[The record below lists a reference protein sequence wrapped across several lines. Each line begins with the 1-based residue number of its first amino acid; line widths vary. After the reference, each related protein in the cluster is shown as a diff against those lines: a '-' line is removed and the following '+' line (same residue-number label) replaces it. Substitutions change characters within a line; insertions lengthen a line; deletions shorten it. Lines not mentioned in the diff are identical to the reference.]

1 MRDLTG
7 MVTSV
12 QADLARLPRVLDALL
27 GDLEAVAWR
36 ERPAPTEWSP
46 LEIVCHLRDEEAEDF
61 GARLRV
67 VVEGGT
73 RFAAIDPERWV
84 EQRAYRD
91 TDPRAALA
99 TLAERRAAN
108 LAFLDGVPPDRL
120 RHAVTHARL
129 GTLSGLDL
137 LAAWVRGWGPDA
149 GRRCARSTRGR
160 SPMEKAPYNSRMSQG
175 EDRYHAER
183 ARIEQGH
190 VKYRDKL
197 RAEGK
202 LFVRDRLKL
211 LLDPGS
217 EFQEDWLFARNQEAD
232 TPADGV
238 VTGVGKVGGRTVCL
252 MANDYT
258 VKAGSWGEK
267 TVLKIVRIQEK
278 AARLRVPM
286 LYLVDAAGGRI
297 SEQIKIFPGRFHAG
311 RIFYNEVQLSGVV
324 PQICILFGPS
334 PAGSAYLP
342 ALTDLVIMVDGKA
355 SLYVGSPRM
364 VEMAIGEKTTLE
376 ELGGARMHCTVSG
389 CGDVLATSDEEAI
402 ELAKRYLSYM
412 PGSYREPPAR
422 AAAAEPKPGRSIDE
436 IVPYDQ
442 RKWFDMYEV
451 IDRVIDAGS
460 WFEVK
465 KLFAAE
471 VIVGLARI
479 DGRAVG
485 IVANQPK
492 VKGGVLMVDSSDKAA
507 RFIWLCNAFNIP
519 LVYLADVA
527 GFMVGS
533 KVEREGIIRHGAK
546 MVFATSQATV
556 PKISVIVR
564 KCYGAGLYAMC
575 GPAFEPDATLALPQ
589 GQIAIMGPEPAVN
602 AVYYNKIMEL
612 PESERAA
619 YVKAKRDEYAQDV
632 DVYKLASEMLID
644 DIVPGA
650 SLRAELVKRLAYAES
665 KVHEFPQRRN
675 GVFPV

>member
-1 MRDLTG
+1 
-7 MVTSV
+7 V
-12 QADLARLPRVLDALL
+12 
-27 GDLEAVAWR
+27 GDGE
-36 ERPAPTEWSP
+36 ER
-46 LEIVCHLRDEEAEDF
+46 
-61 GARLRV
+61 
-67 VVEGGT
+67 
-73 RFAAIDPERWV
+73 
-84 EQRAYRD
+84 Y
-91 TDPRAALA
+91 
-99 TLAERRAAN
+99 
-108 LAFLDGVPPDRL
+108 
-120 RHAVTHARL
+120 
-129 GTLSGLDL
+129 
-137 LAAWVRGWGPDA
+137 VR
-149 GRRCARSTRGR
+149 
-160 SPMEKAPYNSRMSQG
+160 
-175 EDRYHAER
+175 ER
-183 ARIEQGH
+183 ARIEQGQ

-211 LLDPGS
+211 LLDPGADF
-217 EFQEDWLFARNQEAD
+217 EEDWLFARSLEAE

-238 VTGVGKVGGRTVCL
+238 VTGVGKVGGRPVCI

-267 TVLKIVRIQEK
+267 TVQKIVRIQEK
-278 AARLRVPM
+278 AARLHVPL

-324 PQICILFGPS
+324 PQVCILFGPS

-342 ALTDLVIMVDGKA
+342 ALTDIVIMVDGKS

-376 ELGGARMHCTVSG
+376 DLGGARMHCTISG
-389 CGDVLATSDEEAI
+389 CGDVLAASDEDAI
-402 ELAKRYLSYM
+402 ELAKRYLAYM
-412 PGSYREPPAR
+412 PPSYRERPAS
-422 AAAAEPKPGRSIDE
+422 ATASEPKPGRAIDE
-436 IVPYDQ
+436 IVPEDQ
-442 RKWFDMYEV
+442 RKYFDMYEV
-451 IDRVIDAGS
+451 IDRIVDAGS

-465 KLFAAE
+465 RLFAPE

-479 DGRAVG
+479 GGRAVG

-492 VKGGVLMVDSSDKAA
+492 VKGGVLFVDSSDKAA
-507 RFIWLCNAFNIP
+507 RFIWLCNAYNIP
-519 LVYLADVA
+519 LVYLADIA
-527 GFMVGS
+527 GFMVGT
-533 KVEREGIIRHGAK
+533 KVERQGIIRHGAK
-546 MVFATSQATV
+546 MIFATAQATV

-619 YVKAKRDEYAQDV
+619 YVRQKRDEYARDV
-632 DVYKLASEMLID
+632 DIYKLASEMLID
-644 DIVPGA
+644 DVVPGSA
-650 SLRAELVKRLAYAES
+650 LRAELIKRLAYAET
-665 KVHEFPQRRN
+665 KVHEFPPRRN
-675 GVFPV
+675 GVYPV

>member
-1 MRDLTG
+1 
-7 MVTSV
+7 V
-12 QADLARLPRVLDALL
+12 
-27 GDLEAVAWR
+27 GDGE
-36 ERPAPTEWSP
+36 ER
-46 LEIVCHLRDEEAEDF
+46 
-61 GARLRV
+61 
-67 VVEGGT
+67 
-73 RFAAIDPERWV
+73 
-84 EQRAYRD
+84 Y
-91 TDPRAALA
+91 
-99 TLAERRAAN
+99 
-108 LAFLDGVPPDRL
+108 
-120 RHAVTHARL
+120 
-129 GTLSGLDL
+129 
-137 LAAWVRGWGPDA
+137 VR
-149 GRRCARSTRGR
+149 
-160 SPMEKAPYNSRMSQG
+160 
-175 EDRYHAER
+175 ER
-183 ARIEQGH
+183 ARIEQGQ

-211 LLDPGS
+211 LLDPGADF
-217 EFQEDWLFARNQEAD
+217 EEDWLFARSLEAE

-238 VTGVGKVGGRTVCL
+238 VTGVGKVGGRPVCI

-267 TVLKIVRIQEK
+267 TVQKIVRIQEK
-278 AARLRVPM
+278 AARLHVPL

-324 PQICILFGPS
+324 PQVCILFGPS

-342 ALTDLVIMVDGKA
+342 ALTDIVIMVDGKS

-376 ELGGARMHCTVSG
+376 DLGGARMHCTISG
-389 CGDVLATSDEEAI
+389 CGDVLAASDEDAI
-402 ELAKRYLSYM
+402 ELAKRYLAYM
-412 PGSYREPPAR
+412 PPSYRERPAG
-422 AAAAEPKPGRSIDE
+422 ATASEPKPGRAIDE
-436 IVPYDQ
+436 IVPEDQ
-442 RKWFDMYEV
+442 RKYFDMYEV
-451 IDRVIDAGS
+451 IDRIVDAGS

-465 KLFAAE
+465 RLFAPE

-479 DGRAVG
+479 GGRAVG

-492 VKGGVLMVDSSDKAA
+492 VKGGVLFVDSSDKAA
-507 RFIWLCNAFNIP
+507 RFIWLCNAYNIP
-519 LVYLADVA
+519 LVYLADIA
-527 GFMVGS
+527 GFMVGT
-533 KVEREGIIRHGAK
+533 KVERQGIIRHGAK
-546 MVFATSQATV
+546 MIFATAQATV

-619 YVKAKRDEYAQDV
+619 YVRQKRDEYARDV
-632 DVYKLASEMLID
+632 DIYKLASEMLID
-644 DIVPGA
+644 DVVPGSA
-650 SLRAELVKRLAYAES
+650 LRAELIKRLAYAET
-665 KVHEFPQRRN
+665 KVHEFPPRRN
-675 GVFPV
+675 GVYPV

>member
-1 MRDLTG
+1 VSEG
-7 MVTSV
+7 
-12 QADLARLPRVLDALL
+12 
-27 GDLEAVAWR
+27 E
-36 ERPAPTEWSP
+36 ERY
-46 LEIVCHLRDEEAEDF
+46 
-61 GARLRV
+61 
-67 VVEGGT
+67 
-73 RFAAIDPERWV
+73 
-84 EQRAYRD
+84 YR
-91 TDPRAALA
+91 
-99 TLAERRAAN
+99 
-108 LAFLDGVPPDRL
+108 
-120 RHAVTHARL
+120 
-129 GTLSGLDL
+129 
-137 LAAWVRGWGPDA
+137 
-149 GRRCARSTRGR
+149 
-160 SPMEKAPYNSRMSQG
+160 
-175 EDRYHAER
+175 ER

-211 LLDPGS
+211 LLDPGT

-238 VTGVGKVGGRTVCL
+238 VTGVGTVAGRPVCI

-297 SEQIKIFPGRFHAG
+297 SEQIKIFPGRLHAG

-324 PQICILFGPS
+324 PQVCILFGPS

-342 ALTDLVIMVDGKA
+342 ALTDLVIMVEGKA

-389 CGDVLATSDEEAI
+389 CGDVLAASDEEAI
-402 ELAKRYLSYM
+402 ELARRYLAYM
-412 PGSYREPPAR
+412 PQSYRERPAD
-422 AAAAEPKPGRSIDE
+422 PGRSIDE

-442 RKWFDMYEV
+442 RKYFDMYEV
-451 IDRVIDAGS
+451 VDRVVDAGS
-460 WFEVK
+460 WFEIK
-465 KLFAAE
+465 RLFAAE

-479 DGRAVG
+479 GGRTVG

-492 VKGGVLMVDSSDKAA
+492 VKGGVLFVDSADKAA
-507 RFIWLCNAFNIP
+507 KFIWLCNAFNIP

-527 GFMVGS
+527 GFMVGT

-556 PKISVIVR
+556 PKISVVVR

-575 GPAFEPDATLALPQ
+575 GPAFEPDAALSLPQ

-619 YVKAKRDEYAQDV
+619 YVRQKREEYAEDV
-632 DVYKLASEMLID
+632 DVYRLASEMLVD
-644 DIVPGA
+644 DIVPGSA
-650 SLRAELVKRLAYAES
+650 LRAELIKRLAYAET
-665 KVHEFPQRRN
+665 KAHEFPPRRN
-675 GVFPV
+675 GVYPV

>member
-1 MRDLTG
+1 
-7 MVTSV
+7 VS
-12 QADLARLPRVLDALL
+12 
-27 GDLEAVAWR
+27 E
-36 ERPAPTEWSP
+36 
-46 LEIVCHLRDEEAEDF
+46 
-61 GARLRV
+61 
-67 VVEGGT
+67 
-73 RFAAIDPERWV
+73 
-84 EQRAYRD
+84 
-91 TDPRAALA
+91 
-99 TLAERRAAN
+99 
-108 LAFLDGVPPDRL
+108 
-120 RHAVTHARL
+120 
-129 GTLSGLDL
+129 
-137 LAAWVRGWGPDA
+137 
-149 GRRCARSTRGR
+149 
-160 SPMEKAPYNSRMSQG
+160 G
-175 EDRYHAER
+175 EDRYFRER

-211 LLDPGS
+211 LLDPGT
-217 EFQEDWLFARNQEAD
+217 EFQEDWLFARNQEPD

-238 VTGVGKVGGRTVCL
+238 VTGIGTVAGRPVCV

-278 AARLRVPM
+278 AARLRVPI

-324 PQICILFGPS
+324 PQVCILFGPS

-376 ELGGARMHCTVSG
+376 ELGGARMHCSVSG
-389 CGDVLATSDEEAI
+389 CGDVLAASDEDAI
-402 ELAKRYLSYM
+402 ELARRYLAYM
-412 PGSYREPPAR
+412 PQSYREKPA
-422 AAAAEPKPGRSIDE
+422 AHDAAEPKPGRSIEE

-442 RKWFDMYEV
+442 RKYFDMYEV

-465 KLFAAE
+465 RLFAAE
-471 VIVGLARI
+471 IIVGLARI
-479 DGRAVG
+479 AGRTVG

-492 VKGGVLMVDSSDKAA
+492 VKGGVLFVDSSDKAA
-507 RFIWLCNAFNIP
+507 KFIWLCNAFNVP

-527 GFMVGS
+527 GFMVGT

-556 PKISVIVR
+556 PKISVVVR

-575 GPAFEPDATLALPQ
+575 GPAFEPDASLTLPQ

-612 PESERAA
+612 PEGERAGW
-619 YVKAKRDEYAQDV
+619 VRDKREEYARDV
-632 DVYKLASEMLID
+632 DVYKLASEMLVD
-644 DIVPGA
+644 DVVPGSA
-650 SLRAELVKRLAYAES
+650 LRAELIKRLAYAET
-665 KVHEFPQRRN
+665 KVHEFPPRRN
-675 GVFPV
+675 GVYPV

>member
-1 MRDLTG
+1 
-7 MVTSV
+7 
-12 QADLARLPRVLDALL
+12 
-27 GDLEAVAWR
+27 
-36 ERPAPTEWSP
+36 
-46 LEIVCHLRDEEAEDF
+46 
-61 GARLRV
+61 
-67 VVEGGT
+67 
-73 RFAAIDPERWV
+73 
-84 EQRAYRD
+84 
-91 TDPRAALA
+91 
-99 TLAERRAAN
+99 
-108 LAFLDGVPPDRL
+108 
-120 RHAVTHARL
+120 
-129 GTLSGLDL
+129 
-137 LAAWVRGWGPDA
+137 
-149 GRRCARSTRGR
+149 
-160 SPMEKAPYNSRMSQG
+160 MSQG

>member
-1 MRDLTG
+1 MSHG
-7 MVTSV
+7 
-12 QADLARLPRVLDALL
+12 
-27 GDLEAVAWR
+27 E
-36 ERPAPTEWSP
+36 ERY
-46 LEIVCHLRDEEAEDF
+46 F
-61 GARLRV
+61 
-67 VVEGGT
+67 
-73 RFAAIDPERWV
+73 
-84 EQRAYRD
+84 Q
-91 TDPRAALA
+91 
-99 TLAERRAAN
+99 
-108 LAFLDGVPPDRL
+108 
-120 RHAVTHARL
+120 
-129 GTLSGLDL
+129 
-137 LAAWVRGWGPDA
+137 
-149 GRRCARSTRGR
+149 
-160 SPMEKAPYNSRMSQG
+160 
-175 EDRYHAER
+175 ER

-190 VKYRDKL
+190 TRYRDKL

-202 LFVRDRLKL
+202 LFVRDRLAL
-211 LLDPGS
+211 LLDPGT
-217 EFQEDWLFARNQEAD
+217 ELQEDWLFARNQEAD

-238 VTGVGKVGGRTVCL
+238 VTGVGRVGGRTVCI

-267 TVLKIVRIQEK
+267 TVQKIVRIQEK
-278 AARLRVPM
+278 AARLQVPM

-324 PQICILFGPS
+324 PQVCILFGPS

-376 ELGGARMHCTVSG
+376 DLGGARMHTEVSG
-389 CGDVLATSDEEAI
+389 CGDVLAASDEEAI

-412 PGSYREPPAR
+412 PGSYKETAAGCMAADPP
-422 AAAAEPKPGRSIDE
+422 PGRSIDE

-442 RKWFDMYEV
+442 RKWFDMYEL
-451 IDRVIDAGS
+451 IDRLVDGDS
-460 WFEVK
+460 WFEIK
-465 KLFAAE
+465 KRFAGE
-471 VIVGLARI
+471 IIVGLARLG
-479 DGRAVG
+479 GRVVG

-519 LVYLADVA
+519 LVYLSDIA
-527 GFMVGS
+527 GFMVGT
-533 KVEREGIIRHGAK
+533 KVERQGIIRHGAK

-556 PKISVIVR
+556 PKICVIVR

-602 AVYYNKIMEL
+602 AVYFNKIMEL
-612 PESERAA
+612 PEAERAA
-619 YVKAKRDEYAQDV
+619 WVKAKRDEYAQDV

-644 DIVPGA
+644 DIVAGSA
-650 SLRAELVKRLAYAES
+650 LRAELIKRLAFAES
-665 KVHEFPQRRN
+665 KTQTFPARRN
-675 GVFPV
+675 PVLPV

>member
-1 MRDLTG
+1 
-7 MVTSV
+7 
-12 QADLARLPRVLDALL
+12 
-27 GDLEAVAWR
+27 
-36 ERPAPTEWSP
+36 
-46 LEIVCHLRDEEAEDF
+46 
-61 GARLRV
+61 
-67 VVEGGT
+67 
-73 RFAAIDPERWV
+73 
-84 EQRAYRD
+84 
-91 TDPRAALA
+91 
-99 TLAERRAAN
+99 
-108 LAFLDGVPPDRL
+108 
-120 RHAVTHARL
+120 
-129 GTLSGLDL
+129 
-137 LAAWVRGWGPDA
+137 
-149 GRRCARSTRGR
+149 
-160 SPMEKAPYNSRMSQG
+160 MSQG
-175 EDRYHAER
+175 EDRYHQER

-190 VKYRDKL
+190 TKYRDKL

-217 EFQEDWLFARNQEAD
+217 EFQEDFLFARSNEAD

-238 VTGVGKVGGRTVCL
+238 VTGVGRVGGRTVCI

-324 PQICILFGPS
+324 PQVCILFGPS

-342 ALTDLVIMVDGKA
+342 ALTDLVIMVEGKA

-376 ELGGARMHCTVSG
+376 ELGGARMHCEVSG
-389 CGDVLATSDEEAI
+389 CGDVLAASDEEAI
-402 ELAKRYLSYM
+402 EIARRYLSYM
-412 PGSYREPPAR
+412 PGSFSEIPAR
-422 AAAAEPKPGRSIDE
+422 ATAVEPKPGRPIDQ

-442 RKWFDMYEV
+442 RKWFDMHEV
-451 IDRVIDAGS
+451 IDRVVDAGS
-460 WFEVK
+460 WFEIK

-471 VIVGLARI
+471 IIVGLARI
-479 DGRAVG
+479 GGRVTG
-485 IVANQPK
+485 VVANQPK

-519 LVYLADVA
+519 LVYLADIA
-527 GFMVGS
+527 GFMVGT
-533 KVEREGIIRHGAK
+533 KVERQGIIRHGAK

-575 GPAFEPDATLALPQ
+575 GPAFEPDATIALPQ

-644 DIVPGA
+644 DIVPGSA
-650 SLRAELVKRLAYAES
+650 LRDELIKRLTYAES
-665 KVHEFPQRRN
+665 KAHEFPQRRN